1 MPIIIQI
8 KIKYLVFTNHLQNH
22 WIYRNMQT
30 KLRKNQEKTNFL
42 EPPNLEEQELIKAEK
57 EIRFV

>member
-1 MPIIIQI
+1 
-8 KIKYLVFTNHLQNH
+8 
-22 WIYRNMQT
+22 MQT